1 MGRRDAPGRTDLIHV
16 KELSKY
22 YGVTVAVDSLSFTV
36 ERGEVL
42 GFLGP
47 NGAGKTTTMKMLT
60 CYLPPSSGTAEIF
73 GFDILEDSMEVRK
86 RIGYLPEKNPL
97 YTDMDVRSFLELAS
111 RLKGV
116 EKGAMEGSVSSVIE
130 RCGLGDV
137 MRRKIGNLSKGFQQR
152 VGIAQAIVNDPELLI
167 LDEPTIGLDPRQI
180 IDIRTLIKDLGKDRT
195 VILSSHILPE
205 VSQVCDRIIIINNG
219 HLVAVD
225 SPENLRDR
233 LKRSSMTRVRIAGPV
248 DMAVVEGVISSIGGA
263 RLVRSDEKGGDGSSL
278 MTVESATDSDI
289 RRRLAKELAEAGVPL
304 LEIYSEELSLED
316 IFIRLVTEEGD
327 A

>member
-1 MGRRDAPGRTDLIHV
+1 MIRIR
-16 KELSKY
+16 ELSKY
-22 YGVTVAVDSLSFTV
+22 YGITKAVDNLSFTV

-47 NGAGKTTTMKMLT
+47 NGAGKTTTMKILA

-73 GFDILEDSMEVRK
+73 GSDILNDSMAVRK

-97 YTDMDVRSFLELAS
+97 YTDMDVRSFLEFAA

-116 EKGAMEGSVSSVIE
+116 ERESLNGSVGAVIE
-130 RCGLGDV
+130 RCGLGEV
-137 MRRKIGNLSKGFQQR
+137 RRRKIGNLSKGFQQR

-180 IDIRTLIKDLGKDRT
+180 IDIRTLIKELGRERT

-219 HLVAVD
+219 RLVAVD
-225 SPENLRDR
+225 SPDNLRNR
-233 LKRSSMTRVRIAGPV
+233 LKKSSMTKVRIAGSADPADTERV
-248 DMAVVEGVISSIGGA
+248 ILSVEGTRMIRI
-263 RLVRSDEKGGDGSSL
+263 EEPGGDGSAL
-278 MTVESATDSDI
+278 ITVESSSDSDI
-289 RRRLAKELAEAGVPL
+289 RSALAKRLVEEDIPL

-316 IFIRLVTEEGD
+316 IFIRLVTEEGN

>member
-1 MGRRDAPGRTDLIHV
+1 LIRV
-16 KELSKY
+16 SELSKN
-22 YGVTVAVDSLSFTV
+22 YGITRAVDNLSFTV
-36 ERGEVL
+36 QRGEVL

-60 CYLPPSSGTAEIF
+60 CYLPPSSGTASIF
-73 GFDILEDSMEVRK
+73 GFDILKDSMDVRN

-97 YTDMDVRSFLELAS
+97 YNDMDVRSFLEFTA

-116 EKGAMEGSVSSVIE
+116 ERESLNVSVNRVTE
-130 RCGLGDV
+130 RCGLGEV
-137 MRRKIGNLSKGFQQR
+137 RNRLIGNLSKGFQQR

-180 IDIRTLIKDLGKDRT
+180 IDIRILIKELGRDRT

-219 HLVAVD
+219 RLVAAD
-225 SPENLRDR
+225 SPENLRNR
-233 LKRSSMTRVRIAGPV
+233 LKKSSMTKVRVAGAA
-248 DMAVVEGVISSIGGA
+248 DRNDVERVISSLAG
-263 RLVRSDEKGGDGSSL
+263 VRVIRIEEPGGDGSAL
-278 MTVESATDSDI
+278 FTIESDSDSDI
-289 RRRLAKELAEAGVPL
+289 RNALARTLIREDIPL

-316 IFIRLVTEEGD
+316 IFIRLVTSEGD

>member
-1 MGRRDAPGRTDLIHV
+1 MIRVR
-16 KELSKY
+16 ELSKN
-22 YGVTVAVDSLSFTV
+22 YGITRAVDNLAFTV

-97 YTDMDVRSFLELAS
+97 YTDMDVSSFLELAA

-116 EKGAMEGSVSSVIE
+116 DKDAMAASVNGVID

-137 MRRKIGNLSKGFQQR
+137 RRRRIANLSKGFQQR

-180 IDIRTLIKDLGKDRT
+180 IDIRSLIQDLGKDRT

-225 SPENLRDR
+225 SPDNLRGR
-233 LKRSSMTRVRIAGPV
+233 LKRSSMTRVRIGGSV
-248 DMAVVEGVISSIGGA
+248 DISDAERVISSIEGA
-263 RLVRSDEKGGDGSSL
+263 QVISTGEKGGDGSSL
-278 MTVESATDSDI
+278 FTVESSSDSDI
-289 RRRLAKELAEAGVPL
+289 RNGLARKLIEANIPL

-316 IFIRLVTEEGD
+316 IFIRLVTEEEGS
-327 A
+327 

>member
-1 MGRRDAPGRTDLIHV
+1 LIEV
-16 KELSKY
+16 RELSKN
-22 YGVTVAVDSLSFTV
+22 YGITRAVDRLAFTV

-60 CYLPPSSGTAEIF
+60 CYRPPSSGTARIF
-73 GFDILEDSMEVRK
+73 GFDILEDSMEVRR

-97 YTDMDVRSFLELAS
+97 YTDMDVHSFLELAAS
-111 RLKGV
+111 LKGV
-116 EKGAMEGSVSSVIE
+116 EKEAVTGSVVDVVE

-137 MRRKIGNLSKGFQQR
+137 RRRKIGNLSKGFQQR

-180 IDIRTLIKDLGKDRT
+180 IDIRALIKDLGKDRT

-219 HLVAVD
+219 RLVAVD
-225 SPENLRDR
+225 TPDNLRDR
-233 LKRSSMTRVRIAGPV
+233 LKKSSMTKVRIGGSV
-248 DMAVVEGVISSIGGA
+248 DITDAERVISSIEGA
-263 RLVRSDEKGGDGSSL
+263 RLIRTDENGGDGSSL
-278 MTVESATDSDI
+278 FTVESATDSDI
-289 RRRLAKELAEAGVPL
+289 RNPLARKLIEKDIPL

>member
-1 MGRRDAPGRTDLIHV
+1 MIRVR
-16 KELSKY
+16 ELSKY
-22 YGVTVAVDSLSFTV
+22 YGVTKAVDNLAFTV

-47 NGAGKTTTMKMLT
+47 NGAGKTTMMKMLA

-73 GFDILEDSMEVRK
+73 GFDILEDSMKVRK

-97 YTDMDVRSFLELAS
+97 YTDMDVRSFIEFAA

-116 EKGAMEGSVSSVIE
+116 ERESLNGSVNSVIE
-130 RCGLGDV
+130 RCGLGKV
-137 MRRKIGNLSKGFQQR
+137 WRRKIGNLSKGFQQR

-180 IDIRTLIKDLGKDRT
+180 IDIRTLIKELGRDRT

-219 HLVAVD
+219 RLVAAG
-225 SPENLRDR
+225 SPDNLRDR
-233 LKRSSMTRVRIAGPV
+233 LKKSSMTNVRIAGSADPA
-248 DMAVVEGVISSIGGA
+248 DAERIISSLDGA
-263 RLVRSDEKGGDGSSL
+263 SVIRIEEPVGDGSAL
-278 MTVESATDSDI
+278 ITVESSSNSDI
-289 RRRLAKELAEAGVPL
+289 RNALARRLIEEDIPL